1 MKNIKHV
8 IISTLVPLAIVG
20 LISLIAFIFCDV
32 GLVANDCYEQ
42 YVPFLNAYYDVITD
56 GKSIFYSLTGS
67 MGYDFWAVFSYYLV
81 SPLNF
86 IILLFGK
93 SRIVYAVNLLIV
105 LKLAFC
111 GGTFSVFL
119 KNRFP
124 KAKCSRIVSFSTI
137 YALCGFMVGYAWNI
151 MWLDGV
157 LLFPLVIM
165 GLDLLMR
172 DEKPKWYWYTL
183 FLSLLIVISYFIGY
197 MSCIFIF
204 LYFFTYS
211 FKSFGDF
218 MKKLVWVGLSS
229 ALAIGISAVILLP
242 SFGGVQSTYIS
253 GELLPKPEFYGTY
266 AESLSNFLIG
276 VPQIGITFDRQYAN
290 LFMTVFALLL
300 SLVYFTAGSV
310 KPSKKIRNFIL
321 LAIMVFS
328 LNFKPLNFIWHG
340 FHEQTGIPN
349 RFSFMITFLLLQM
362 AFEICVQSKK
372 RIKKRAIFAAFGLLV
387 LGAGALAYF
396 NNDLI
401 MQAAVT
407 AGLALSYAL
416 ILAFA
421 RGRAKFVI
429 SQIFVYIELI
439 AMLVLGIFTVSGSV
453 IGDYGHYMADFDA
466 INAQKENG
474 YYREKIDEVY
484 NPKEEYFENEADYIK
499 LDELSVDAIREWCD
513 FMKGIGHQSVVS
525 EATLY
530 NIKAMSLFNTFNNY
544 DQTLF
549 YCRTGA
555 TGGTNNVMYFG
566 ENAFMDM
573 LLGVRYYYAR
583 YYDVNSSAYEY
594 VRTEGEVGIYR
605 NKYALSVGYVIPDA
619 LANQDFKLGDN
630 PFESMNTLSEN
641 ITGKPVFENIS
652 FTLTEDKSEPDGTLV
667 YTYSVAQDG
676 EILFQPVVSDMLK
689 TEAYI
694 DGELVYTGNRSQCII
709 DLGELKK
716 GSQVRVVVT
725 PKEAGQ
731 ASASMYAASIDNLV
745 LEETYNLLSS
755 NQLQVREYWDDYLK
769 GTVSIENTS
778 KLLITVPY
786 AEGWTLKVDGRET
799 EPEKWCGL
807 FMLLELSEGEH
818 TIELSYVTPGFK
830 EGLYV
835 TLASAAVFII
845 ALIVTLA
852 VAGHR
857 KKKQIALAMNSVKAE
872 PTADKALDEPE
883 LVLPENFET
892 YSEPSNSV
900 EVIDVSDSDLNE
912 RESVQP
918 SVPQESVP
926 EESVQKVYE
935 PENTG
940 YEDDTESAAE
950 PGGDSPEN
958 KPEAVVELRKVEPAP
973 VPEPV
978 KSDSGK
984 AKENKPKKKKKS
996 HKPVATFI
1004 IGNGKK

>member
-1 MKNIKHV
+1 MKKIKHV
-8 IISTLVPLAIVG
+8 IISTLVPFAIVG
-20 LISLIAFIFCDV
+20 LISLIAFLLCDV
-32 GLVANDCYEQ
+32 GLVANDCFEQ

-93 SRIVYAVNLLIV
+93 SRIVYAANLLIV

-172 DEKPKWYWYTL
+172 DRNPKWYWYTL
-183 FLSLLIVISYFIGY
+183 FLSLLIITSYFIGY

-204 LYFFTYS
+204 LYFFTYN

-218 MKKLVWVGLSS
+218 AKKLVWVGLSS
-229 ALAIGISAVILLP
+229 LLAIGISAVILLP

-253 GELLPKPEFYGTY
+253 GELLPKHEFYGSY

-276 VPQIGITFDRQYAN
+276 VPQIGISFDRQYAN
-290 LFMTVFALLL
+290 LFMSVFALLL

-321 LAIMVFS
+321 LAIMIFS

-349 RFSFMITFLLLQM
+349 RFSFLITFLLLQM

-372 RIKKRAIFAAFGLLV
+372 RIKKRSIFAAFGLLTA
-387 LGAGALAYF
+387 GAGALAYF

-401 MQAAVT
+401 MQAAIT
-407 AGLALSYAL
+407 AGLALAYAL

-421 RGRAKFVI
+421 HGRAKFVI

-439 AMLVLGIFTVSGSV
+439 AMLVLGIFTVSSSV
-453 IGDYGHYMADFDA
+453 IGDYGHYMADFEA
-466 INAQKENG
+466 INSRKEKG
-474 YYREKIDEVY
+474 YYREKLDEVY
-484 NPKEEYFENEADYIK
+484 NPGEEYFENEADYIG
-499 LDELSVDAIREWCD
+499 LDELSVDKIKEYCD
-513 FMKGIGHQSVVS
+513 FMKSIGHQSVVS

-530 NIKAMSLFNTFNNY
+530 DIKAMSLFNTFNNY

-583 YYDVNSSAYEY
+583 YYDVNSTAYEY
-594 VRTEGEVGIYR
+594 VGTEGEVGIYR
-605 NKYALSVGYVIPDA
+605 NKYALSVGYTIPDA
-619 LANQDFKLGDN
+619 LAAQEFELADN
-630 PFESMNTLSEN
+630 PFESMNILSRN
-641 ITGKPVFENIS
+641 ITGSDIFSGRSLK
-652 FTLTEDKSEPDGTLV
+652 LAEDNNGQTGLLV
-667 YTYSVAQDG
+667 YTCVLERD
-676 EILFQPVVSDMLK
+676 EEFLFQPVVSDMQKL
-689 TEAYI
+689 EAYV

-716 GSQVRVVVT
+716 GASVRVEIT
-725 PKEAGQ
+725 PKKPDEV
-731 ASASMYAASIDNLV
+731 SASMYAASIDNTV
-745 LEETYNLLSS
+745 LEDTYNLLAA

-769 GTVSIENTS
+769 GTISLEKAS

-786 AEGWTLKVDGRET
+786 AEGWTVKLDGREI
-799 EPEKWCGL
+799 EPQKWCGL
-807 FMLLELSEGEH
+807 FIMLELSEGEH
-818 TIELSYVTPGFK
+818 TIEMSYVTPGFR

-835 TLASAAVFII
+835 TLACTAVFIA

-852 VAGHR
+852 VSGRR
-857 KKKQIALAMNSVKAE
+857 KKKQAASLLSESPKAPEALKPSAASDGISASSDTSDAPEPSEESAVPESPEESAAPETSVAPEVSAAPEAPIAPEVSAAPE
-872 PTADKALDEPE
+872 ALIAPE
-883 LVLPENFET
+883 VPAASEALNE
-892 YSEPSNSV
+892 SEPPRSDV
-900 EVIDVSDSDLNE
+900 EVIEVSVS
-912 RESVQP
+912 
-918 SVPQESVP
+918 P
-926 EESVQKVYE
+926 EEE
-935 PENTG
+935 
-940 YEDDTESAAE
+940 TETAQLEAA
-950 PGGDSPEN
+950 DR
-958 KPEAVVELRKVEPAP
+958 V
-973 VPEPV
+973 
-978 KSDSGK
+978 
-984 AKENKPKKKKKS
+984 
-996 HKPVATFI
+996 
-1004 IGNGKK
+1004 

>member
-1 MKNIKHV
+1 MKSVKYV
-8 IISTLVPLAIVG
+8 IISTLVPFAIVG
-20 LISLIAFIFCDV
+20 LISLIAFMFCDV

-124 KAKCSRIVSFSTI
+124 KAKCSRIVSFSAI

-204 LYFFTYS
+204 LYFFTYN

-229 ALAIGISAVILLP
+229 LLAVGISAVILLP

-253 GELLPKPEFYGTY
+253 GELLPKPEFYGSF
-266 AESLSNFLIG
+266 ADSLSNFLVG
-276 VPQIGITFDRQYAN
+276 VPQIGINFDRQYAN
-290 LFMTVFALLL
+290 LFMTTFALLL

-310 KPSKKIRNFIL
+310 KPNKKIRNFIL
-321 LAIMVFS
+321 LAIMIFS

-349 RFSFMITFLLLQM
+349 RFSFMITFLLLEM

-372 RIKKRAIFAAFGLLV
+372 RIKKRSIFAAFGLIAV
-387 LGAGALAYF
+387 GAGALAYF

-439 AMLVLGIFTVSGSV
+439 AMFVLGIFTVSSSV
-453 IGDYGHYMADFDA
+453 IGDYGHYVADFDA
-466 INAQKENG
+466 INSKKENG

-484 NPKEEYFENEADYIK
+484 NPKEEYFENEAEYIK
-499 LDELSVDAIREWCD
+499 LDELSADKIREWCD
-513 FMKGIGHQSVVS
+513 FMKNIGHQSVVS

-555 TGGTNNVMYFG
+555 TGGTNNVMYYG

-573 LLGVRYYYAR
+573 LLGVRYYYTR
-583 YYDVNSSAYEY
+583 YYDANSTAYEY
-594 VRTEGEVGIYR
+594 VRNEGEVSIYR
-605 NKYALSVGYVIPDA
+605 NKYALSVGYAIPDA
-619 LANQDFKLGDN
+619 LAGQNFELADN
-630 PFESMNTLSEN
+630 PFESMNTLSRQ

-652 FTLTEDKSEPDGTLV
+652 FALAEDKSEPEGTAV
-667 YTYSVAQDG
+667 YTHSVARDG

-694 DGELVYTGNRSQCII
+694 DGELVYTGNRSQCVI

-716 GSQVRVVVT
+716 GSQIRVVVT
-725 PKEAGQ
+725 PKNPDKV
-731 ASASMYAASIDNLV
+731 SVSMYAASIDNLV
-745 LEETYNLLSS
+745 LEETYNLLSA

-769 GTVSIENTS
+769 GTVSLES
-778 KLLITVPY
+778 PSQFLITVPY

-818 TIELSYVTPGFK
+818 TIEMSYVTPGFK
-830 EGLYV
+830 LGLYV
-835 TLASAAVFII
+835 TLASSAVFVI

-852 VAGHR
+852 VSAHR
-857 KKKQIALAMNSVKAE
+857 KKKQTVPPAKSVKKE
-872 PTADKALDEPE
+872 PAADSAPALTEPDVSE
-883 LVLPENFET
+883 SFET
-892 YSEPSNSV
+892 YSKSDNSV
-900 EVIDVSDSDLNE
+900 EVIDVSDDVLNE
-912 RESVQP
+912 NEPAETETPEGNDGKSVDES
-918 SVPQESVP
+918 
-926 EESVQKVYE
+926 EENPADK
-935 PENTG
+935 
-940 YEDDTESAAE
+940 
-950 PGGDSPEN
+950 PG
-958 KPEAVVELRKVEPAP
+958 AVVELRKVEPAP
-973 VPEPV
+973 LPEPIKPV
-978 KSDSGK
+978 KSDSAK
-984 AKENKPKKKKKS
+984 EKENKPKKKKKS

-1004 IGNGKK
+1004 IGSGKK

>member
-1 MKNIKHV
+1 MKNIKHI

-42 YVPFLNAYYDVITD
+42 YVPFLNAYYDVLTD

-172 DEKPKWYWYTL
+172 EKNPKWYWYTL

-218 MKKLVWVGLSS
+218 MKKFLWVGLSS
-229 ALAIGISAVILLP
+229 LLAVGISAVILLP

-253 GELLPKPEFYGTY
+253 GELLPAPEFYGSY
-266 AESLSNFLIG
+266 AESFSNFLIG
-276 VPQIGITFDRQYAN
+276 IPQIGINFDRQYAN
-290 LFMTVFALLL
+290 LFMTTFALLL
-300 SLVYFTAGSV
+300 SLVYFTSGGV
-310 KPSKKIRNFIL
+310 KPGKKIRNFIL
-321 LAIMVFS
+321 LAVMLFS

-349 RFSFMITFLLLQM
+349 RFSFMITFLLLSM

-372 RIKKRAIFAAFGLLV
+372 RVKKRSIFAAFGLLAA
-387 LGAGALAYF
+387 GAGALAYF
-396 NNDLI
+396 DNDLI

-407 AGLALSYAL
+407 AGLAFAYAL
-416 ILAFA
+416 ILAFG
-421 RGRAKFVI
+421 RGKVKFVI
-429 SQIFVYIELI
+429 SQIFVYVELT
-439 AMLVLGIFTVSGSV
+439 AMLVLGIFTVSSSV
-453 IGDYGHYMADFDA
+453 IGDYGHYMADFEA
-466 INAQKENG
+466 INSKKENG

-484 NPKEEYFENEADYIK
+484 NPKEEWFENEAEYMTFNEISADK
-499 LDELSVDAIREWCD
+499 IREWCD
-513 FMKGIGHQSVVS
+513 YMKNIGHQSVVS

-530 NIKAMSLFNTFNNY
+530 NIRAMSLFNTFNNY

-549 YCRTGA
+549 YCHTGA
-555 TGGTNNVMYFG
+555 TGGTNNVMYYG

-573 LLGVRYYYAR
+573 LLGVRYYYTR
-583 YYDVNSSAYEY
+583 YYDVNSTAYEY
-594 VRTEGEVGIYR
+594 VRTEGEVGVYR
-605 NKYALSVGYVIPDA
+605 NKYTLSVGYAIPDA
-619 LANQDFKLGDN
+619 LAKQDFELGDN
-630 PFESMNTLSEN
+630 PFESMNTLSKN
-641 ITGKPVFENIS
+641 ITGGVVFSNRNFIFE
-652 FTLTEDKSEPDGTLV
+652 EDKSAPDGVLS
-667 YTYSVAQDG
+667 YTHVIGQD
-676 EILFQPVVSDMLK
+676 EEFLFQPVVSDVQRID
-689 TEAYI
+689 AYV

-709 DLGELKK
+709 DLGALKK
-716 GSQVRVVVT
+716 GTQVRVIISLKN
-725 PKEAGQ
+725 PENP
-731 ASASMYAASIDNLV
+731 SATMYAAAIDNKV
-745 LEETYNLLSS
+745 LQDTYDMLSIY
-755 NQLQVREYWDDYLK
+755 QLQVREYWDDYLK
-769 GTVSIENTS
+769 GTISLDDTS
-778 KLLITVPY
+778 NVLLTIPY
-786 AEGWTLKVDGRET
+786 AEGWTLKVDGKET
-799 EPEKWCGL
+799 EPDKWCGL
-807 FMLLELSEGEH
+807 FMMLELSEGTH
-818 TIELSYVTPGFK
+818 TIEMSYVTPGFRL
-830 EGLYV
+830 GLYI
-835 TLASAAVFII
+835 TLASAALFLT
-845 ALIVTLA
+845 ALTVTLA

-857 KKKQIALAMNSVKAE
+857 RKKSASAVTVNNAAADNIPEPVPVLYEEAE
-872 PTADKALDEPE
+872 PE
-883 LVLPENFET
+883 FHM
-892 YSEPSNSV
+892 SEEERVISDDDRSV
-900 EVIDVSDSDLNE
+900 SMYG
-912 RESVQP
+912 
-918 SVPQESVP
+918 
-926 EESVQKVYE
+926 EEEKS
-935 PENTG
+935 
-940 YEDDTESAAE
+940 
-950 PGGDSPEN
+950 
-958 KPEAVVELRKVEPAP
+958 EAVVELRKIEEPVPP
-973 VPEPV
+973 VPEKKPEA
-978 KSDSGK
+978 SPDSHK
-984 AKENKPKKKKKS
+984 DNKTKKKKKS

>member
-1 MKNIKHV
+1 MKNIKHI

-42 YVPFLNAYYDVITD
+42 YVPFLNAYYDVLTD

-172 DEKPKWYWYTL
+172 EKNPKWYWYTL

-218 MKKLVWVGLSS
+218 MKKFLWVGLSS
-229 ALAIGISAVILLP
+229 LLAVGISAVILLP

-253 GELLPKPEFYGTY
+253 GELLPAPEFYGSY
-266 AESLSNFLIG
+266 AESFSNFLIG
-276 VPQIGITFDRQYAN
+276 IPQIGINFDRQYAN
-290 LFMTVFALLL
+290 LFMTTFALLL
-300 SLVYFTAGSV
+300 SLVYFTSGGV
-310 KPSKKIRNFIL
+310 KPGKKIRNFIL
-321 LAIMVFS
+321 LAVMLFS

-349 RFSFMITFLLLQM
+349 RFSFMITFLLLSM

-372 RIKKRAIFAAFGLLV
+372 RVKKRSIFAAFGLLAA
-387 LGAGALAYF
+387 GAGALAYF
-396 NNDLI
+396 DNDLI

-407 AGLALSYAL
+407 AGLAFAYAL
-416 ILAFA
+416 ILAFG
-421 RGRAKFVI
+421 RGKVKFVI
-429 SQIFVYIELI
+429 SQIFVYVELT
-439 AMLVLGIFTVSGSV
+439 AMLVLGIFTVSSSV
-453 IGDYGHYMADFDA
+453 IGDYGHYMADFEA
-466 INAQKENG
+466 INSKKENG

-484 NPKEEYFENEADYIK
+484 NPKEEWFENEAEYMTF
-499 LDELSVDAIREWCD
+499 DEISADKIREWCD
-513 FMKGIGHQSVVS
+513 YMKNIGHQSVVS

-530 NIKAMSLFNTFNNY
+530 NIRAMSLFNTFNNY

-549 YCRTGA
+549 YCHTGA
-555 TGGTNNVMYFG
+555 TGGTNNVMYYG

-573 LLGVRYYYAR
+573 LLGVRYYYTR
-583 YYDVNSSAYEY
+583 YYDVNSTAYEY
-594 VRTEGEVGIYR
+594 VRTEGEVGVYR
-605 NKYALSVGYVIPDA
+605 NKYTLSVGYAIPDA
-619 LANQDFKLGDN
+619 LAKQDFELGDN
-630 PFESMNTLSEN
+630 PFESMNTLSKN
-641 ITGKPVFENIS
+641 ITGGVVFSNRNFIFE
-652 FTLTEDKSEPDGTLV
+652 EDKSAPDGVLS
-667 YTYSVAQDG
+667 YTHVIGQD
-676 EILFQPVVSDMLK
+676 EEFLFQPVVSDVQRID
-689 TEAYI
+689 AYV

-709 DLGELKK
+709 DLGALKK
-716 GSQVRVVVT
+716 GTQVRVIISLKN
-725 PKEAGQ
+725 PENP
-731 ASASMYAASIDNLV
+731 SATMYAAAIDNKV
-745 LEETYNLLSS
+745 LQDTYDMLSIY
-755 NQLQVREYWDDYLK
+755 QFQVREYWDDYLK
-769 GTVSIENTS
+769 GTISLDDTS
-778 KLLITVPY
+778 NVLLTIPY
-786 AEGWTLKVDGRET
+786 AEGWTLKVDGKET
-799 EPEKWCGL
+799 EPDKWCGL
-807 FMLLELSEGEH
+807 FMMLELSEGTH
-818 TIELSYVTPGFK
+818 TIEMSYVTPGFRL
-830 EGLYV
+830 GLYI
-835 TLASAAVFII
+835 TLASAALFLT
-845 ALIVTLA
+845 ALTVTLA

-857 KKKQIALAMNSVKAE
+857 RKKSASAVTVNNAAADNIPEPVPVLYEEAE
-872 PTADKALDEPE
+872 PE
-883 LVLPENFET
+883 FHM
-892 YSEPSNSV
+892 SEEERVISDDDRSV
-900 EVIDVSDSDLNE
+900 SMYG
-912 RESVQP
+912 
-918 SVPQESVP
+918 
-926 EESVQKVYE
+926 EEEKS
-935 PENTG
+935 
-940 YEDDTESAAE
+940 
-950 PGGDSPEN
+950 
-958 KPEAVVELRKVEPAP
+958 EAVVELRKIEEPVPP
-973 VPEPV
+973 VPEKKPEA
-978 KSDSGK
+978 SPDSHK
-984 AKENKPKKKKKS
+984 DNKTKKKKKS

>member
-1 MKNIKHV
+1 MKNIKHI

-42 YVPFLNAYYDVITD
+42 YVPFLNAYYDVLTD

-172 DEKPKWYWYTL
+172 EKNPKWYWYTL

-218 MKKLVWVGLSS
+218 MKKFLWVGLSS
-229 ALAIGISAVILLP
+229 LLAVGISAVILLP

-253 GELLPKPEFYGTY
+253 GELLPAPEFYGSY
-266 AESLSNFLIG
+266 AESFSNFLIG
-276 VPQIGITFDRQYAN
+276 IPQIGINFDRQYAN
-290 LFMTVFALLL
+290 LFMTTFALLL
-300 SLVYFTAGSV
+300 SLVYFTSGVV
-310 KPSKKIRNFIL
+310 KPGKKIRNFIL
-321 LAIMVFS
+321 LAVMLFS

-349 RFSFMITFLLLQM
+349 RFSFMITFLLLSM

-372 RIKKRAIFAAFGLLV
+372 RVKKRSIFAAFGLLAA
-387 LGAGALAYF
+387 GAGALAYF
-396 NNDLI
+396 DNDLI

-407 AGLALSYAL
+407 AGLAFAYAL
-416 ILAFA
+416 ILAFG
-421 RGRAKFVI
+421 RGKVKFVI
-429 SQIFVYIELI
+429 SQIFVYVELT
-439 AMLVLGIFTVSGSV
+439 AMLVLGIFTVSSSV
-453 IGDYGHYMADFDA
+453 IGDYGHYMADFEA
-466 INAQKENG
+466 INSKKENG

-484 NPKEEYFENEADYIK
+484 NPKEEWFENEAEYMTF
-499 LDELSVDAIREWCD
+499 DEISADKIREWCD
-513 FMKGIGHQSVVS
+513 YMKNIGHQSVVS

-530 NIKAMSLFNTFNNY
+530 NIRAMSLFNTFNNY

-549 YCRTGA
+549 YCHTGA
-555 TGGTNNVMYFG
+555 TGGTNNVMYYG

-573 LLGVRYYYAR
+573 LLGVRYYYTR
-583 YYDVNSSAYEY
+583 YYDVNSTAYEY
-594 VRTEGEVGIYR
+594 VRTEGEVGVYR
-605 NKYALSVGYVIPDA
+605 NKYALSVGYAIPDA
-619 LANQDFKLGDN
+619 LAKQDFELGDN
-630 PFESMNTLSEN
+630 PFESMNTLSKN
-641 ITGKPVFENIS
+641 ITGGVIFSNRNFIFE
-652 FTLTEDKSEPDGTLV
+652 EDKSAPDGVLS
-667 YTYSVAQDG
+667 YTHVIGQD
-676 EILFQPVVSDMLK
+676 EEFLFQPVVSDVQRID
-689 TEAYI
+689 AYV

-709 DLGELKK
+709 DLGALKK
-716 GSQVRVVVT
+716 GTQVRVIISLKN
-725 PKEAGQ
+725 PENP
-731 ASASMYAASIDNLV
+731 SATMYAAAIDNKV
-745 LEETYNLLSS
+745 LQDTYDMLSIY
-755 NQLQVREYWDDYLK
+755 QFQVREYWDDYLK
-769 GTVSIENTS
+769 GTISLDDTS
-778 KLLITVPY
+778 NVLLTIPY
-786 AEGWTLKVDGRET
+786 AEGWTLKVDGKET
-799 EPEKWCGL
+799 EPDKWCGL
-807 FMLLELSEGEH
+807 FMMLELSEGTH
-818 TIELSYVTPGFK
+818 TIEMSYVTPGFRL
-830 EGLYV
+830 GLYI
-835 TLASAAVFII
+835 TLASAALFLT
-845 ALIVTLA
+845 ALTVTLA

-857 KKKQIALAMNSVKAE
+857 RKKSASAVTVNNAAADNIPEPVPVLYEEAE
-872 PTADKALDEPE
+872 PE
-883 LVLPENFET
+883 FHM
-892 YSEPSNSV
+892 SEEERVISDDDRSV
-900 EVIDVSDSDLNE
+900 SMYG
-912 RESVQP
+912 
-918 SVPQESVP
+918 
-926 EESVQKVYE
+926 EEEKS
-935 PENTG
+935 
-940 YEDDTESAAE
+940 
-950 PGGDSPEN
+950 
-958 KPEAVVELRKVEPAP
+958 EAVVELRKIEEPVPP
-973 VPEPV
+973 VPEKKPEA
-978 KSDSGK
+978 SPDSHK
-984 AKENKPKKKKKS
+984 DNKTKKKKKS

>member
-1 MKNIKHV
+1 MKNIKHI

-42 YVPFLNAYYDVITD
+42 YVPFLNAYYDVLTD

-172 DEKPKWYWYTL
+172 EKNPKWYWYTL

-218 MKKLVWVGLSS
+218 MKKFLWVGLSS
-229 ALAIGISAVILLP
+229 LLAVGISAVILLP

-253 GELLPKPEFYGTY
+253 GELLPAPEFYGSY
-266 AESLSNFLIG
+266 AESFSNFLIG
-276 VPQIGITFDRQYAN
+276 IPQIGINFDRQYAN
-290 LFMTVFALLL
+290 LFMTTFALLL
-300 SLVYFTAGSV
+300 SLVYFTSGGV
-310 KPSKKIRNFIL
+310 KPGKKIRNFIL
-321 LAIMVFS
+321 LAVMLFS

-349 RFSFMITFLLLQM
+349 RFSFMITFLLLSM

-372 RIKKRAIFAAFGLLV
+372 RVKKRSIFAAFGLLAA
-387 LGAGALAYF
+387 GAGALAYF
-396 NNDLI
+396 DNDLI

-407 AGLALSYAL
+407 AGLAFAYAL
-416 ILAFA
+416 ILAFG
-421 RGRAKFVI
+421 RGKVKFVI
-429 SQIFVYIELI
+429 SQIFVYVELT
-439 AMLVLGIFTVSGSV
+439 AMLVLGIFTVSSSV
-453 IGDYGHYMADFDA
+453 IGDYSHYMADFEA
-466 INAQKENG
+466 INSKKENG

-484 NPKEEYFENEADYIK
+484 NSKEEWFENEAEYMTF
-499 LDELSVDAIREWCD
+499 DEISADKIREWCD
-513 FMKGIGHQSVVS
+513 YMKNIGHQSVVS

-530 NIKAMSLFNTFNNY
+530 NIRAMSLFNTFNNY

-549 YCRTGA
+549 YCHTGA
-555 TGGTNNVMYFG
+555 TGGTNNVMYYG

-573 LLGVRYYYAR
+573 LLGVRYYYTR
-583 YYDVNSSAYEY
+583 YYDVNSTAYEY
-594 VRTEGEVGIYR
+594 VRTEGEVGVYR
-605 NKYALSVGYVIPDA
+605 NKYALSVGYAIPDA
-619 LANQDFKLGDN
+619 LAKQDFELGDN
-630 PFESMNTLSEN
+630 PFESMNTLSKN
-641 ITGKPVFENIS
+641 ITGGVIFSNRNFIFE
-652 FTLTEDKSEPDGTLV
+652 EDKSAPDGVLS
-667 YTYSVAQDG
+667 YTHVIGQD
-676 EILFQPVVSDMLK
+676 EEFLFQPVVSDVQRID
-689 TEAYI
+689 AYV
-694 DGELVYTGNRSQCII
+694 DGELVYTGNRSQCVI
-709 DLGELKK
+709 DLGALKK
-716 GSQVRVVVT
+716 GTQVRVIISLKN
-725 PKEAGQ
+725 PENP
-731 ASASMYAASIDNLV
+731 SATMYAAAIDNKV
-745 LEETYNLLSS
+745 LQDTYDMLSIY
-755 NQLQVREYWDDYLK
+755 QLQVREYWDDYLK
-769 GTVSIENTS
+769 GTISLDDTS
-778 KLLITVPY
+778 NVLLTIPY
-786 AEGWTLKVDGRET
+786 AEGWTLKVDGKET
-799 EPEKWCGL
+799 EPDKWCGL
-807 FMLLELSEGEH
+807 FMMLELSEGTH
-818 TIELSYVTPGFK
+818 TIEMSYVTPGFRL
-830 EGLYV
+830 GLYI
-835 TLASAAVFII
+835 TLASAALFLT
-845 ALIVTLA
+845 ALTVTLA

-857 KKKQIALAMNSVKAE
+857 RKKSASAVTVNNAAADNIPESVPVLYEEA
-872 PTADKALDEPE
+872 EPE
-883 LVLPENFET
+883 LHM
-892 YSEPSNSV
+892 SEEERVISDDDRSV
-900 EVIDVSDSDLNE
+900 AMYG
-912 RESVQP
+912 
-918 SVPQESVP
+918 
-926 EESVQKVYE
+926 EEEKS
-935 PENTG
+935 
-940 YEDDTESAAE
+940 
-950 PGGDSPEN
+950 
-958 KPEAVVELRKVEPAP
+958 EAVVELRKIEEPVPP
-973 VPEPV
+973 VPEKKPEA
-978 KSDSGK
+978 SPDSHK
-984 AKENKPKKKKKS
+984 DNKTKKKKKS

>member
-1 MKNIKHV
+1 MKNIKHI

-42 YVPFLNAYYDVITD
+42 YVPFLNAYYDVLTD

-93 SRIVYAVNLLIV
+93 SKIVYAVNLLIV

-172 DEKPKWYWYTL
+172 EKNSKWYWYTL

-218 MKKLVWVGLSS
+218 MKKFLWVGLSS
-229 ALAIGISAVILLP
+229 LLAVGISAVILLP

-253 GELLPKPEFYGTY
+253 GELLPAPEFYGSY
-266 AESLSNFLIG
+266 AESFSNFLIG
-276 VPQIGITFDRQYAN
+276 LPQIGINFDRQYAN
-290 LFMTVFALLL
+290 LFMTTFALLL
-300 SLVYFTAGSV
+300 SLVYFTSGGV
-310 KPSKKIRNFIL
+310 KPGKKIRNFIL
-321 LAIMVFS
+321 LAVMLFS

-349 RFSFMITFLLLQM
+349 RFSFMITFLLLSM

-372 RIKKRAIFAAFGLLV
+372 RVKKRSIFAAFGLLAA
-387 LGAGALAYF
+387 GAGALAYF

-407 AGLALSYAL
+407 AGLAFAYAL
-416 ILAFA
+416 ILAFG

-429 SQIFVYIELI
+429 SQIFVYVELT
-439 AMLVLGIFTVSGSV
+439 AMLVLGIFTVSSSV
-453 IGDYGHYMADFDA
+453 IGDYGHYMADFEA
-466 INAQKENG
+466 INSKKENG

-484 NPKEEYFENEADYIK
+484 NPKEEWFENEAEYMTF
-499 LDELSVDAIREWCD
+499 DEISADSIREWCD
-513 FMKGIGHQSVVS
+513 YMKNIGHQSVVS

-530 NIKAMSLFNTFNNY
+530 NIRAMSLFNTFNNY

-549 YCRTGA
+549 YCHTGA
-555 TGGTNNVMYFG
+555 TGGTNNVMYYG

-573 LLGVRYYYAR
+573 LLGVRYYYTR
-583 YYDVNSSAYEY
+583 YYDVNSTAYEY

-605 NKYALSVGYVIPDA
+605 NKYALSVGYAIPDA
-619 LANQDFKLGDN
+619 LAKQDFELGDN
-630 PFESMNTLSEN
+630 PFESMNTLSKN
-641 ITGKPVFENIS
+641 ITGGIIFSNRSFNFE
-652 FTLTEDKSEPDGTLV
+652 EDGSAPDGVLS
-667 YTYSVAQDG
+667 YTHVIGQD
-676 EILFQPVVSDMLK
+676 EEFLFQPVVYDMQRID
-689 TEAYI
+689 AYV

-709 DLGELKK
+709 DLGTLKK
-716 GSQVRVVVT
+716 GTQVRVIIT
-725 PKEAGQ
+725 LKKSENP
-731 ASASMYAASIDNLV
+731 SATMYAAAIDNAV
-745 LEETYNLLSS
+745 LQDTYDMLSVY
-755 NQLQVREYWDDYLK
+755 QLQVREYWDDYLK
-769 GTVSIENTS
+769 GTISLDETS
-778 KLLITVPY
+778 NVLLTVPY
-786 AEGWTLKVDGRET
+786 AEGWTLKVDGKET
-799 EPEKWCGL
+799 EPDKWCGL
-807 FMLLELSEGEH
+807 FMMLELSEGTH
-818 TIELSYVTPGFK
+818 TIEMSYVTPGFRL
-830 EGLYV
+830 GLYIS
-835 TLASAAVFII
+835 LASAAVFLI
-845 ALIVTLA
+845 ALTVTLA
-852 VAGHR
+852 VGGRRR
-857 KKKQIALAMNSVKAE
+857 KKNASAVTVNNAVVPDTDTEDKIPE
-872 PTADKALDEPE
+872 PVLYEDVEPE
-883 LVLPENFET
+883 LGEVLEE
-892 YSEPSNSV
+892 E
-900 EVIDVSDSDLNE
+900 ERVISDNDLNADMP
-912 RESVQP
+912 V
-918 SVPQESVP
+918 
-926 EESVQKVYE
+926 EEEKR
-935 PENTG
+935 
-940 YEDDTESAAE
+940 
-950 PGGDSPEN
+950 
-958 KPEAVVELRKVEPAP
+958 EAVVELRKIE
-973 VPEPV
+973 EPV
-978 KSDSGK
+978 LPIPEKKPEAASDTHKDNK
-984 AKENKPKKKKKS
+984 AKKKKKS

>member
-1 MKNIKHV
+1 MKNIKHI

-42 YVPFLNAYYDVITD
+42 YVPFLNAYYDVLTD

-172 DEKPKWYWYTL
+172 DKNPKWYWYTL

-218 MKKLVWVGLSS
+218 MKKLLWVGLSS
-229 ALAIGISAVILLP
+229 LLAIGISAVILLP

-253 GELLPKPEFYGTY
+253 GELLPAPEFYGSY
-266 AESLSNFLIG
+266 AESFSNFLIG

-290 LFMTVFALLL
+290 LFMTTFALLL
-300 SLVYFTAGSV
+300 SLVYFTSGGV
-310 KPSKKIRNFIL
+310 KPGKKVRNFIL
-321 LAIMVFS
+321 LAVMLFS

-349 RFSFMITFLLLQM
+349 RFSFMITFLLLSM

-372 RIKKRAIFAAFGLLV
+372 RVKKRSIFAAFGILAA
-387 LGAGALAYF
+387 GAGALAYF
-396 NNDLI
+396 DGDLI
-401 MQAAVT
+401 MQAAIT
-407 AGLALSYAL
+407 AGLAFAYAL
-416 ILAFA
+416 ILAFG
-421 RGRAKFVI
+421 RGRVKFVI
-429 SQIFVYIELI
+429 SQIFVYVELT
-439 AMLVLGIFTVSGSV
+439 AMLVLGIFTVSSSV
-453 IGDYGHYMADFDA
+453 IGDYSHYMDDFEA
-466 INAQKENG
+466 INSKKENG

-484 NPKEEYFENEADYIK
+484 NPKEEWFENEAEYMT
-499 LDELSVDAIREWCD
+499 LDELSVDRIREWCD
-513 FMKGIGHQSVVS
+513 YMKNIGHQSVVS

-530 NIKAMSLFNTFNNY
+530 NIRAMSLFNTFNNY

-555 TGGTNNVMYFG
+555 TGGTNNVMYYG

-573 LLGVRYYYAR
+573 LLGVRYYYTR
-583 YYDVNSSAYEY
+583 YYDVNSTAYEY
-594 VRTEGEVGIYR
+594 VRTEGEVGIYH
-605 NKYALSVGYVIPDA
+605 NKYALSVGYAIPDA
-619 LANQDFKLGDN
+619 LAKQDFELVDN
-630 PFESMNTLSEN
+630 PFESMNTLSKN
-641 ITGKPVFENIS
+641 ITGKVVFANRS
-652 FTLTEDKSEPDGTLV
+652 FTFEQDEAALDGVLS
-667 YTYSVAQDG
+667 YTHVIGQD
-676 EILFQPVVSDMLK
+676 EEFLFQPVVSDMQRID
-689 TEAYI
+689 AYI

-709 DLGELKK
+709 DMGTLKK
-716 GSQVRVVVT
+716 GTQVRVIITLKEPENPSVT
-725 PKEAGQ
+725 
-731 ASASMYAASIDNLV
+731 MYVAAIDNAV
-745 LEETYNLLSS
+745 LQDTYDMLSVY
-755 NQLQVREYWDDYLK
+755 QLQVREYWDDYLK
-769 GTVSIENTS
+769 GTISLDDTS
-778 KLLITVPY
+778 NVLLTIPY
-786 AEGWTLKVDGRET
+786 AEGWTIKVDGKET
-799 EPEKWCGL
+799 EPDKWCGL
-807 FMLLELSEGEH
+807 FIMLELSEGAH
-818 TIELSYVTPGFK
+818 TIEMSYVTPGFK
-830 EGLYV
+830 LGLYI
-835 TLASAAVFII
+835 TMASAAVFLI
-845 ALIVTLA
+845 ALTVTLA
-852 VAGHR
+852 VSGHR
-857 KKKQIALAMNSVKAE
+857 RKKNAADASLNSAPE
-872 PTADKALDEPE
+872 SGTDTADKIPEPSPVLYEAAEPE
-883 LVLPENFET
+883 L
-892 YSEPSNSV
+892 
-900 EVIDVSDSDLNE
+900 NE
-912 RESVQP
+912 AE
-918 SVPQESVP
+918 
-926 EESVQKVYE
+926 EESVVSDNDLNAGQ
-935 PENTG
+935 P
-940 YEDDTESAAE
+940 AE
-950 PGGDSPEN
+950 EE
-958 KPEAVVELRKVEPAP
+958 KREAVVELRKIEQTPLP
-973 VPEPV
+973 VPEKKPQPASEDH
-978 KSDSGK
+978 KD
-984 AKENKPKKKKKS
+984 NKTKKKKKS
-996 HKPVATFI
+996 NKPVATFI
-1004 IGNGKK
+1004 IGSGKK

>member
-1 MKNIKHV
+1 MKNIKHI

-42 YVPFLNAYYDVITD
+42 YVPFLNAYYDVLTD

-172 DEKPKWYWYTL
+172 EKNPKWYWYTL

-218 MKKLVWVGLSS
+218 MKKFLWVGLSS
-229 ALAIGISAVILLP
+229 LLAVGISAVILLP

-253 GELLPKPEFYGTY
+253 GELLPAPEFYGSY
-266 AESLSNFLIG
+266 AESFSNFLIG
-276 VPQIGITFDRQYAN
+276 IPQIGINFDRQYAN
-290 LFMTVFALLL
+290 LFMTTFALLL
-300 SLVYFTAGSV
+300 SLVYFTSGGA
-310 KPSKKIRNFIL
+310 KPGKKIRNFIL
-321 LAIMVFS
+321 LAVMLFS

-349 RFSFMITFLLLQM
+349 RFSFMITFLLLSM

-372 RIKKRAIFAAFGLLV
+372 RVKKRSIFAAFGLLAA
-387 LGAGALAYF
+387 GAGALAYF
-396 NNDLI
+396 DNDLI

-407 AGLALSYAL
+407 AGLAFAYAL
-416 ILAFA
+416 ILAFG
-421 RGRAKFVI
+421 RGKVKFVI
-429 SQIFVYIELI
+429 SQIFVYVELT
-439 AMLVLGIFTVSGSV
+439 AMLVLGIFTVSSSV
-453 IGDYGHYMADFDA
+453 IGDYSHYMADFEA
-466 INAQKENG
+466 INSKKENG

-484 NPKEEYFENEADYIK
+484 NSKEEWFENEAEYMTF
-499 LDELSVDAIREWCD
+499 DEISADKIREWCD
-513 FMKGIGHQSVVS
+513 YMKNIGHQSVVS

-530 NIKAMSLFNTFNNY
+530 NIRAMSLFNTFNNY

-549 YCRTGA
+549 YCHTGA
-555 TGGTNNVMYFG
+555 TGGTNNVMYYG

-573 LLGVRYYYAR
+573 LLGVRYYYTR
-583 YYDVNSSAYEY
+583 YYDVNSTAYEY
-594 VRTEGEVGIYR
+594 VRTEGEVGVYR
-605 NKYALSVGYVIPDA
+605 NKYALSVGYAIPDA
-619 LANQDFKLGDN
+619 LAKQDFELGDN
-630 PFESMNTLSEN
+630 PFESMNTLSKN
-641 ITGKPVFENIS
+641 ITGGVIFSNRNFIFE
-652 FTLTEDKSEPDGTLV
+652 EDKSAPDGVLS
-667 YTYSVAQDG
+667 YTHVIGQD
-676 EILFQPVVSDMLK
+676 EEFLFQPVVSDVQRID
-689 TEAYI
+689 AYV
-694 DGELVYTGNRSQCII
+694 DGELVYTGNRSQCVI
-709 DLGELKK
+709 DLGALKK
-716 GSQVRVVVT
+716 GTQVRVIISLKN
-725 PKEAGQ
+725 PENP
-731 ASASMYAASIDNLV
+731 SATMYAAAIDNKV
-745 LEETYNLLSS
+745 LQDTYDMLSIY
-755 NQLQVREYWDDYLK
+755 QLQVREYWDDYLK
-769 GTVSIENTS
+769 GTISLDDTS
-778 KLLITVPY
+778 NVLLTIPY
-786 AEGWTLKVDGRET
+786 AEGWTLKVDGKET
-799 EPEKWCGL
+799 EPDKWCGL
-807 FMLLELSEGEH
+807 FMMLELSEGTH
-818 TIELSYVTPGFK
+818 TIEMSYVTPGFRL
-830 EGLYV
+830 GLYI
-835 TLASAAVFII
+835 TLASAALFLT
-845 ALIVTLA
+845 ALTVTLA

-857 KKKQIALAMNSVKAE
+857 RKKSASAVTVNNAAADNIPESVPVLYEEA
-872 PTADKALDEPE
+872 EPE
-883 LVLPENFET
+883 LHM
-892 YSEPSNSV
+892 SEEERVISDDDRSV
-900 EVIDVSDSDLNE
+900 AMYG
-912 RESVQP
+912 
-918 SVPQESVP
+918 
-926 EESVQKVYE
+926 EEEKS
-935 PENTG
+935 
-940 YEDDTESAAE
+940 
-950 PGGDSPEN
+950 
-958 KPEAVVELRKVEPAP
+958 EAVVELRKIEEPVPP
-973 VPEPV
+973 VPEKKPEA
-978 KSDSGK
+978 SPDSHK
-984 AKENKPKKKKKS
+984 DNKTKKKKKS

>member
-1 MKNIKHV
+1 MKNIKHI

-42 YVPFLNAYYDVITD
+42 YVPFLNAYYDVLTD

-172 DEKPKWYWYTL
+172 EKNPKWYWYTL

-218 MKKLVWVGLSS
+218 MKKFLWVGLSS
-229 ALAIGISAVILLP
+229 LLAVGISAVILLP

-253 GELLPKPEFYGTY
+253 GELLPAPEFYGSY
-266 AESLSNFLIG
+266 AESFSNFLIG
-276 VPQIGITFDRQYAN
+276 IPQIGINFDRQYAN
-290 LFMTVFALLL
+290 LFMTTFALLL
-300 SLVYFTAGSV
+300 SLVYFTSGGV
-310 KPSKKIRNFIL
+310 KPGKKIRNFIL
-321 LAIMVFS
+321 LAVMLFS

-349 RFSFMITFLLLQM
+349 RFSFMITFLLLSM

-372 RIKKRAIFAAFGLLV
+372 RVKKRSIFAAFGLLAA
-387 LGAGALAYF
+387 GAGALAYF
-396 NNDLI
+396 DNDLI

-407 AGLALSYAL
+407 AGLAFAYAL
-416 ILAFA
+416 ILAFG
-421 RGRAKFVI
+421 RGKVKFVI
-429 SQIFVYIELI
+429 SQIFVYVELT
-439 AMLVLGIFTVSGSV
+439 AMLVLGIFTVSSSV
-453 IGDYGHYMADFDA
+453 IGDYGHYMADFEA
-466 INAQKENG
+466 INSKKENG

-484 NPKEEYFENEADYIK
+484 NPKEEWFENEAEYMTF
-499 LDELSVDAIREWCD
+499 DEISADKIREWCD
-513 FMKGIGHQSVVS
+513 YMKNIGHQSVVS

-530 NIKAMSLFNTFNNY
+530 NIRAMSLFNTFNNY

-549 YCRTGA
+549 YCHTGA
-555 TGGTNNVMYFG
+555 TGGTNNVMYYG

-573 LLGVRYYYAR
+573 LLGVRYYYTR
-583 YYDVNSSAYEY
+583 YYDVNSTAYEY
-594 VRTEGEVGIYR
+594 VRTEGEVGVYR
-605 NKYALSVGYVIPDA
+605 NKYALSVGYAIPDA
-619 LANQDFKLGDN
+619 LAKQDFELGDN
-630 PFESMNTLSEN
+630 PFESMNTLSKN
-641 ITGKPVFENIS
+641 ITGGVIFSNRNFIFE
-652 FTLTEDKSEPDGTLV
+652 EDKSAPDGVLS
-667 YTYSVAQDG
+667 YTHVIGQD
-676 EILFQPVVSDMLK
+676 EEFLFQPVVSDVQRID
-689 TEAYI
+689 AYV

-709 DLGELKK
+709 DLGALKK
-716 GSQVRVVVT
+716 GTQVRVIISLKN
-725 PKEAGQ
+725 PENP
-731 ASASMYAASIDNLV
+731 SATMYAAAIDNKV
-745 LEETYNLLSS
+745 LQDTYDMLSIY
-755 NQLQVREYWDDYLK
+755 QFQVREYWDDYLK
-769 GTVSIENTS
+769 GTISLDDTS
-778 KLLITVPY
+778 NVLLTIPY
-786 AEGWTLKVDGRET
+786 AEGWTLKVDGKET
-799 EPEKWCGL
+799 EPDKWCGL
-807 FMLLELSEGEH
+807 FMMLELSEGTH
-818 TIELSYVTPGFK
+818 TIEMSYVTPGFRL
-830 EGLYV
+830 GLYI
-835 TLASAAVFII
+835 TLASAALFLT
-845 ALIVTLA
+845 ALTVTLA

-857 KKKQIALAMNSVKAE
+857 RKKSASAVTVNNAAADNIPEPVPVLYEEAE
-872 PTADKALDEPE
+872 PE
-883 LVLPENFET
+883 FHM
-892 YSEPSNSV
+892 SEEERVISDDDRSV
-900 EVIDVSDSDLNE
+900 SMYG
-912 RESVQP
+912 
-918 SVPQESVP
+918 
-926 EESVQKVYE
+926 EEEKS
-935 PENTG
+935 
-940 YEDDTESAAE
+940 
-950 PGGDSPEN
+950 
-958 KPEAVVELRKVEPAP
+958 EAVVELRKIEEPVPP
-973 VPEPV
+973 VPEKKPEA
-978 KSDSGK
+978 SPDSHK
-984 AKENKPKKKKKS
+984 DNKTKKKKKS

>member
-1 MKNIKHV
+1 MKNIKHI

-42 YVPFLNAYYDVITD
+42 YVPFLNAYYDVLTD

-172 DEKPKWYWYTL
+172 EKNPKWYWYTL

-218 MKKLVWVGLSS
+218 MKKFLWVGLSS
-229 ALAIGISAVILLP
+229 LLAVGISAVILLP

-253 GELLPKPEFYGTY
+253 GELLPAPEFYGSY
-266 AESLSNFLIG
+266 AESFSNFLIG
-276 VPQIGITFDRQYAN
+276 IPQIGINFDRQYAN
-290 LFMTVFALLL
+290 LFMTTFALLL
-300 SLVYFTAGSV
+300 SLVYFTSGGV
-310 KPSKKIRNFIL
+310 KPGKKVRNFIL
-321 LAIMVFS
+321 LAVMLFS

-349 RFSFMITFLLLQM
+349 RFSFMITFLLLSM

-372 RIKKRAIFAAFGLLV
+372 RVKKRSIFAAFGLLAA
-387 LGAGALAYF
+387 GAGALAYF
-396 NNDLI
+396 DNDLI

-407 AGLALSYAL
+407 AGLAFAYAL
-416 ILAFA
+416 ILAFG
-421 RGRAKFVI
+421 RGKVKFVI
-429 SQIFVYIELI
+429 SQIFVYVELT
-439 AMLVLGIFTVSGSV
+439 AMLVLGIFTVSSSV
-453 IGDYGHYMADFDA
+453 IGDYSHYMADFEA
-466 INAQKENG
+466 INSKKENG

-484 NPKEEYFENEADYIK
+484 NPKEEWFENEAEYMTF
-499 LDELSVDAIREWCD
+499 DEISADKIREWCD
-513 FMKGIGHQSVVS
+513 YMKNIGHQSVVS

-530 NIKAMSLFNTFNNY
+530 NIRAMSLFNTFNNY

-549 YCRTGA
+549 YCHTGA
-555 TGGTNNVMYFG
+555 TGGTNNVMYYG

-573 LLGVRYYYAR
+573 LLGVRYYYTR
-583 YYDVNSSAYEY
+583 YYDVNSTAYEY
-594 VRTEGEVGIYR
+594 VRTEGEVGVYR
-605 NKYALSVGYVIPDA
+605 NKYALSVGYAIPDA
-619 LANQDFKLGDN
+619 LAKQDFELGDN
-630 PFESMNTLSEN
+630 PFESMNTLSKN
-641 ITGKPVFENIS
+641 ITGGVVFSNRNFIFE
-652 FTLTEDKSEPDGTLV
+652 EDKSAPDGVLS
-667 YTYSVAQDG
+667 YTHVIGQD
-676 EILFQPVVSDMLK
+676 EEFLFQPVVSDVQRID
-689 TEAYI
+689 AYV
-694 DGELVYTGNRSQCII
+694 DGELVYTGNRSQCVI
-709 DLGELKK
+709 DLGALKK
-716 GSQVRVVVT
+716 GTQVRVIISLKN
-725 PKEAGQ
+725 PENP
-731 ASASMYAASIDNLV
+731 SATMYAAAIDNKV
-745 LEETYNLLSS
+745 LQDTYDMLSIY
-755 NQLQVREYWDDYLK
+755 QLQVREYWDDYLK
-769 GTVSIENTS
+769 GTISLDDTS
-778 KLLITVPY
+778 NVLLTIPY
-786 AEGWTLKVDGRET
+786 AEGWTLKVDGKET
-799 EPEKWCGL
+799 EPDKWCGL
-807 FMLLELSEGEH
+807 FMMLELSEGTH
-818 TIELSYVTPGFK
+818 TIEMSYVTPGFRL
-830 EGLYV
+830 GLYI
-835 TLASAAVFII
+835 TLASAALFLT
-845 ALIVTLA
+845 ALTVTLA

-857 KKKQIALAMNSVKAE
+857 RKKSASAVTVNNAAADNIPE
-872 PTADKALDEPE
+872 PVPVLYEEAEPE
-883 LVLPENFET
+883 LHM
-892 YSEPSNSV
+892 SEEERVISDDDRSV
-900 EVIDVSDSDLNE
+900 SMYG
-912 RESVQP
+912 
-918 SVPQESVP
+918 
-926 EESVQKVYE
+926 EEEKS
-935 PENTG
+935 
-940 YEDDTESAAE
+940 
-950 PGGDSPEN
+950 
-958 KPEAVVELRKVEPAP
+958 EAVVELRKIEEPVPP
-973 VPEPV
+973 VPEKKPEASPDIH
-978 KSDSGK
+978 KD
-984 AKENKPKKKKKS
+984 NKTKKKKKS

>member
-1 MKNIKHV
+1 MKNIKHI

-42 YVPFLNAYYDVITD
+42 YVPFLNAYYDVLTD

-86 IILLFGK
+86 IILLFRK

-172 DEKPKWYWYTL
+172 EKNPKWYWYTL

-218 MKKLVWVGLSS
+218 MKKFLWVGLSS
-229 ALAIGISAVILLP
+229 LLAVGISAVILLP

-253 GELLPKPEFYGTY
+253 GELLPAPEFYGSY
-266 AESLSNFLIG
+266 AESFSNFLIG
-276 VPQIGITFDRQYAN
+276 IPQIGITFDRQYAN
-290 LFMTVFALLL
+290 LFMTTFALLL
-300 SLVYFTAGSV
+300 SLVYFTSGGV
-310 KPSKKIRNFIL
+310 KPGKKVRNFIL
-321 LAIMVFS
+321 LAVMLFS

-349 RFSFMITFLLLQM
+349 RFSFMITFLLLSM

-372 RIKKRAIFAAFGLLV
+372 RVKKRSIFAAFGLLAA
-387 LGAGALAYF
+387 GAGALAYF
-396 NNDLI
+396 DNDLI

-407 AGLALSYAL
+407 AGLAFAYAL
-416 ILAFA
+416 ILAFG
-421 RGRAKFVI
+421 RGRVKFVI
-429 SQIFVYIELI
+429 SQIFVYVELT
-439 AMLVLGIFTVSGSV
+439 AMLVLGIFTVSSSV
-453 IGDYGHYMADFDA
+453 IGDYSHYMADFEA
-466 INAQKENG
+466 INSKKENG

-484 NPKEEYFENEADYIK
+484 NPKEEWFENEAEYMTF
-499 LDELSVDAIREWCD
+499 DEISADKIREWCD
-513 FMKGIGHQSVVS
+513 YMKNIGHQSVVS

-530 NIKAMSLFNTFNNY
+530 NIRAMSLFNTFNNY

-549 YCRTGA
+549 YCHTGA
-555 TGGTNNVMYFG
+555 TGGTNNVMYYG

-573 LLGVRYYYAR
+573 LLGVRYYYTR
-583 YYDVNSSAYEY
+583 YYDVNSTAYEY
-594 VRTEGEVGIYR
+594 VRTEGEVGVYR
-605 NKYALSVGYVIPDA
+605 NKYALSVGYAIPDA
-619 LANQDFKLGDN
+619 LAKQDFELGDN
-630 PFESMNTLSEN
+630 PFESMNTLSKN
-641 ITGKPVFENIS
+641 ITGGVVFSNRNFIFE
-652 FTLTEDKSEPDGTLV
+652 EDKSAPDGVLSYMHV
-667 YTYSVAQDG
+667 IGQD
-676 EILFQPVVSDMLK
+676 EEFLFQPVVSDVQRID
-689 TEAYI
+689 AYV

-709 DLGELKK
+709 DLGALKK
-716 GSQVRVVVT
+716 GTQVRVIISLKN
-725 PKEAGQ
+725 PENP
-731 ASASMYAASIDNLV
+731 SATMYAAAIDNKV
-745 LEETYNLLSS
+745 LQDTYDMLSIY
-755 NQLQVREYWDDYLK
+755 QLQVREYWDDYLK
-769 GTVSIENTS
+769 GAISLDDTS
-778 KLLITVPY
+778 NVLLTIPY
-786 AEGWTLKVDGRET
+786 AEGWTLKVDGKET
-799 EPEKWCGL
+799 EPDKWCGL
-807 FMLLELSEGEH
+807 FMMLELSEGTH
-818 TIELSYVTPGFK
+818 TIEMSYVTPGFRL
-830 EGLYV
+830 GLYI
-835 TLASAAVFII
+835 TLASAALFLT
-845 ALIVTLA
+845 ALTVTLA

-857 KKKQIALAMNSVKAE
+857 RKKSASAVTVNNAAADNIPEPVPVLYEEAE
-872 PTADKALDEPE
+872 PE
-883 LVLPENFET
+883 FHM
-892 YSEPSNSV
+892 SEEERVISDDDRSV
-900 EVIDVSDSDLNE
+900 SMYG
-912 RESVQP
+912 
-918 SVPQESVP
+918 
-926 EESVQKVYE
+926 EEEKS
-935 PENTG
+935 
-940 YEDDTESAAE
+940 
-950 PGGDSPEN
+950 
-958 KPEAVVELRKVEPAP
+958 EAVVELRKIEEPVPP
-973 VPEPV
+973 VPEKKPEA
-978 KSDSGK
+978 SPDSHK
-984 AKENKPKKKKKS
+984 DNKTKKKKKS

>member
-1 MKNIKHV
+1 MKNIKHI

-42 YVPFLNAYYDVITD
+42 YVPFLNAYYDVLTD

-172 DEKPKWYWYTL
+172 EKNPKWYWYTL

-218 MKKLVWVGLSS
+218 MKKFLWVGLSS
-229 ALAIGISAVILLP
+229 LLAVGISAVILLP

-253 GELLPKPEFYGTY
+253 GELLPAPEFYGSY
-266 AESLSNFLIG
+266 AESFSNFLIG
-276 VPQIGITFDRQYAN
+276 IPQIGINFDRQYAN
-290 LFMTVFALLL
+290 LFMTTFALLL
-300 SLVYFTAGSV
+300 SLVYFTSGGV
-310 KPSKKIRNFIL
+310 KPGKKIRNFIL
-321 LAIMVFS
+321 LAVMLFS

-349 RFSFMITFLLLQM
+349 RFSFMITFLLLSM

-372 RIKKRAIFAAFGLLV
+372 RVKKRSIFAAFGLLAA
-387 LGAGALAYF
+387 GAGALAYF
-396 NNDLI
+396 DNDLI

-407 AGLALSYAL
+407 AGLAFAYAL
-416 ILAFA
+416 ILAFG
-421 RGRAKFVI
+421 RGKVKFVI
-429 SQIFVYIELI
+429 SQIFVYVELT
-439 AMLVLGIFTVSGSV
+439 AMLVLGIFTVSSSV
-453 IGDYGHYMADFDA
+453 IGDYGHYMADFEA
-466 INAQKENG
+466 INSKKENG

-484 NPKEEYFENEADYIK
+484 NPKEEWFENEAEYMTF
-499 LDELSVDAIREWCD
+499 DEISADKIREWCD
-513 FMKGIGHQSVVS
+513 YMKNIGHQSVVS

-530 NIKAMSLFNTFNNY
+530 NIRAMSLFNTFNNY

-549 YCRTGA
+549 YCHTGA
-555 TGGTNNVMYFG
+555 TGGTNNVMYYG

-573 LLGVRYYYAR
+573 LLGVRYYYTR
-583 YYDVNSSAYEY
+583 YYDVNSTAYEY
-594 VRTEGEVGIYR
+594 VRTEGEVGVYR
-605 NKYALSVGYVIPDA
+605 NKYALSVGYAIPDA
-619 LANQDFKLGDN
+619 LAKQDFELGDN
-630 PFESMNTLSEN
+630 PFESMNTLSKN
-641 ITGKPVFENIS
+641 ITGGVVFSNRNFIFE
-652 FTLTEDKSEPDGTLV
+652 EDKSAPDGVLS
-667 YTYSVAQDG
+667 YTHVIGQD
-676 EILFQPVVSDMLK
+676 EEFLFQPVVSDVQRID
-689 TEAYI
+689 AYV

-709 DLGELKK
+709 DLGALKK
-716 GSQVRVVVT
+716 GTQVRVIISLKN
-725 PKEAGQ
+725 PENP
-731 ASASMYAASIDNLV
+731 SATMYAAAIDNKV
-745 LEETYNLLSS
+745 LQDTYEMLSIY
-755 NQLQVREYWDDYLK
+755 QLQVREYWDDYLK
-769 GTVSIENTS
+769 GTISLDDTS
-778 KLLITVPY
+778 NVLLTIPY
-786 AEGWTLKVDGRET
+786 AEGWTLKVDGKET
-799 EPEKWCGL
+799 EPDKWCGL
-807 FMLLELSEGEH
+807 FMMLELSEGTH
-818 TIELSYVTPGFK
+818 TIEMSYVTPGFRL
-830 EGLYV
+830 GLYI
-835 TLASAAVFII
+835 TLASAALFLT
-845 ALIVTLA
+845 ALTVTLA

-857 KKKQIALAMNSVKAE
+857 RKKSASAVTINNAAADNIPEPVPVLYEEAE
-872 PTADKALDEPE
+872 PE
-883 LVLPENFET
+883 FHM
-892 YSEPSNSV
+892 SEEERVISDDDRSV
-900 EVIDVSDSDLNE
+900 SMYG
-912 RESVQP
+912 
-918 SVPQESVP
+918 
-926 EESVQKVYE
+926 EEEKS
-935 PENTG
+935 
-940 YEDDTESAAE
+940 
-950 PGGDSPEN
+950 
-958 KPEAVVELRKVEPAP
+958 EAVVELRKIEEPVPP
-973 VPEPV
+973 VPEKKTEASP
-978 KSDSGK
+978 DSHK
-984 AKENKPKKKKKS
+984 DNKTKKKKKS